1 MATITGNSHRY
12 DVEIKRLEDI
22 IQFEE
27 PILPFRHLHMEY
39 RKPKIGIVGL
49 PGEGKSL
56 SLGFINLNQ
65 YLIWGEPVWS
75 NLPTKHTYVV
85 SDDVAAEYGLKGGE
99 AVFQSKYL
107 DKIKMIRLTGDYRDG
122 AYSLDEINIQLADAM
137 KANTNVNFYLDQA
150 EQQFRKDR
158 MGLTYTTIDE
168 MWVDPRLRSITD
180 IFIICQD
187 EALSP
192 EGIVNEKPLGVN
204 IKWKIYPMT
213 RMLNGRTFK
222 EDRTVYTM
230 TFHAKDYW
238 GIINTEYKQATGR
251 KYAVDPFKDT
261 HPYALEGYNGAA
273 VQEFSKYGWLYK
285 LITDLRD
292 QGVERVPPEEMRQY
306 VGQFA
311 DIDPSELG
319 KQLSFMGV
327 KRSQG
332 KGRGDY
338 IIDPFKLEEPANEK
352 ALAFDR

>member
-1 MATITGNSHRY
+1 MVTGTSRRY

-27 PILPFRHLHMEY
+27 VLLPFRHLHMEY

-65 YLIWGEPVWS
+65 YLIWGEHVWS
-75 NLPTKHTYVV
+75 TLPTKYTYRV
-85 SDDVAAEYGLKGGE
+85 SDAVAAKYRLKGGP
-99 AVFQSKYL
+99 AVFQSDPL
-107 DKIKMIRLTGDYRDG
+107 NTTKMIRLTGDYRNG
-122 AYSLDEINIQLADAM
+122 AYSLDEINVQLADAM
-137 KANTNVNFYLDQA
+137 KQNTNVNFYLNQA

-192 EGIVNEKPLGVN
+192 SGIANEETLGVN

-230 TFHAKDYW
+230 TFHARDFW
-238 GIINTEYKQATGR
+238 GIINTEYKQATGN
-251 KYAVDPFKDT
+251 KYARDIFKDT
-261 HPYALEGYNGAA
+261 QPMMAEGYNGPA
-273 VQEFSKYGWLYK
+273 VQEYSKYGWLYK
-285 LITDLRD
+285 IITDLRD
-292 QGVERVPPEEMRQY
+292 EGVERVTPAEMRQY

-352 ALAFDR
+352 TLAFNR